1 MTEHVAGP
9 YCTML
14 LAGLGADVIKVEP
27 PGGEAGRKVAP
38 FSEGHK
44 GIERSLRFLHLNRAK
59 RSVVLDADNSSDKQS
74 LRNLISTADLLIL
87 DTAADL
93 ALAPWDLNIS
103 ELRLT
108 QPSLSVVSLPTFA
121 SGGPWS
127 EWTGTELILC
137 AASGQASCTGE
148 ASKLPLKT
156 GGYLSL
162 VAQGQTAVVASLTA
176 LYETRQNGIGS
187 DIEVAGADAS
197 TEMLGL
203 WTGGDHQRMPRQGR
217 LHQSAYPWH
226 CYPARDGWVGVQAGP
241 SSWGAFCEL
250 INAPELTVYESLE
263 QRREVSDQIDTAIES
278 WLASLNKLEAY
289 HSGQAARFGFG
300 YVATAEDLAHSPQ
313 LEAREFFRAIE
324 HPELMTAIYPGP
336 PFVLRSGWRD
346 ARAPLLGEHNDE
358 VLLNL
363 PSPDLKKHSDTHSK
377 SRIEHSAL
385 PLNGIRVLD
394 LTQIWAGP
402 RATMV
407 LADYGADVI
416 KIESLE
422 RLSNTGRVGLS
433 QEQQR
438 ELNIGSGQENLH
450 RGKKHVTLDLR
461 SELGQRA
468 FRELVAVSDVVIAN
482 FAAGVLEKLGATFE
496 QLESINPEIIV
507 VSMTGFGDD
516 GPERDY
522 VAYGVAQEQ
531 LCGIY
536 GITGYEGEEPLKS
549 GYNIGDPMNGMHGA
563 AAVMAALLDRER
575 SGHGQYVELSQFES
589 SIPFIGE
596 LLLDYVV
603 NGHIAEPAGN
613 SDPTWAP
620 HGIYPTD
627 GEDQWIA
634 LVTRDDEEWL
644 DALNILGAAALANDP
659 RFKSITDRIQN
670 HRDLDTELA
679 TFTRQHRNDVLAGML
694 QNIGIP
700 AAPVLQT
707 DEIWEHPQYLD
718 SDFLQHKTAS
728 DGKEYTYTGPLWCI
742 NGERPQVDV
751 PAPVIGEH
759 NREVLGILT
768 SLSEEQITS
777 VSS

>member
-1 MTEHVAGP
+1 
-9 YCTML
+9 
-14 LAGLGADVIKVEP
+14 
-27 PGGEAGRKVAP
+27 
-38 FSEGHK
+38 
-44 GIERSLRFLHLNRAK
+44 
-59 RSVVLDADNSSDKQS
+59 
-74 LRNLISTADLLIL
+74 
-87 DTAADL
+87 
-93 ALAPWDLNIS
+93 
-103 ELRLT
+103 
-108 QPSLSVVSLPTFA
+108 
-121 SGGPWS
+121 
-127 EWTGTELILC
+127 
-137 AASGQASCTGE
+137 
-148 ASKLPLKT
+148 
-156 GGYLSL
+156 
-162 VAQGQTAVVASLTA
+162 
-176 LYETRQNGIGS
+176 
-187 DIEVAGADAS
+187 
-197 TEMLGL
+197 
-203 WTGGDHQRMPRQGR
+203 
-217 LHQSAYPWH
+217 
-226 CYPARDGWVGVQAGP
+226 
-241 SSWGAFCEL
+241 
-250 INAPELTVYESLE
+250 
-263 QRREVSDQIDTAIES
+263 
-278 WLASLNKLEAY
+278 
-289 HSGQAARFGFG
+289 
-300 YVATAEDLAHSPQ
+300 
-313 LEAREFFRAIE
+313 
-324 HPELMTAIYPGP
+324 
-336 PFVLRSGWRD
+336 
-346 ARAPLLGEHNDE
+346 
-358 VLLNL
+358 
-363 PSPDLKKHSDTHSK
+363 
-377 SRIEHSAL
+377 
-385 PLNGIRVLD
+385 
-394 LTQIWAGP
+394 
-402 RATMV
+402 MV

-634 LVTRDDEEWL
+634 LVTRIDEEWL

-707 DEIWEHPQYLD
+707 DEIWKHPQYLD

-742 NGERPQVDV
+742 NGKRPQVDV